1 MCLCCMLQYRGL
13 SWPLSLCWTG
23 LLGLFSACCVAVAD
37 CSTLKGSF
45 ERSWTWTVC
54 LLSVVGGGYLVCSC
68 LIRFQ
73 GWEDGERDMS
83 SVSACHGTYN

>member
-13 SWPLSLCWTG
+13 SWPLSLCWAG
-23 LLGLFSACCVAVAD
+23 VLGLFSAGCVAVAD

-45 ERSWTWTVC
+45 ERSWTWAVC

-68 LIRFQ
+68 IIRFQ
-73 GWEDGERDMS
+73 GMGGWGERHEQG
-83 SVSACHGTYN
+83 VSLSWNL